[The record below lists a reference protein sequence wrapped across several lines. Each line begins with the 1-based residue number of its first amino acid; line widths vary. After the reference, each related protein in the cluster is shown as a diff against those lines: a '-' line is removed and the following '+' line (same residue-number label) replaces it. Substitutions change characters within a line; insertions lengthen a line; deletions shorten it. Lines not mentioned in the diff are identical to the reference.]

1 MATWIQS
8 HDRSLLW
15 QRRVIPTEQLPTVP
29 HGVCPQPDSVLLSTL
44 PGADA
49 LLSKNQ
55 SPSAEAMLASLQEQ
69 VAQLTRQNQELLE
82 KVQVGKLRQWT
93 SLQTAGWAG
102 NMASLPLSLP
112 ASLPTP
118 DP

>member
-1 MATWIQS
+1 MLVEKQEEKESLGREVESLQS
-8 HDRSLLW
+8 RLSLLENERENTSYDVATL
-15 QRRVIPTEQLPTVP
+15 QDEEGELP
-29 HGVCPQPDSVLLSTL
+29 DF

-55 SPSAEAMLASLQEQ
+55 SPPAEAMLASLQEQ

-102 NMASLPLSLP
+102 NMRSVRA
-112 ASLPTP
+112 
-118 DP
+118 